1 MGSDR
6 LSRRRCGIEILR
18 SKPEQMMTSV
28 SAAEASIPQALE
40 KPAGGDIVYF
50 DGRFTPKSEVR
61 VSPDDRGFLLGDG
74 IYEVAAAYSGRFVA
88 LDRHMDRLRRSLRES
103 RIDESV
109 ADPLETVF
117 QELLDRNGFS
127 DSGESMVYLQITR
140 GAAPRSHA
148 FPKVACRPTV
158 YAYAAPFPNMGN
170 LAAGVGAITRPDLR
184 WSRCD
189 IKVISL
195 IANCLAN
202 QEAKEAGAF
211 EAILIR
217 DGMALEG
224 THTSFFGVRN
234 GVIHTAPL
242 SNFILPGIT
251 REITIEAVLRDGIEV
266 VEQPISESELSSM
279 DELFITGTT
288 TEVVPIVTLDGTPV
302 GNGSP
307 GPVTVRSMELYRIAA
322 GIV

>member
-1 MGSDR
+1 
-6 LSRRRCGIEILR
+6 
-18 SKPEQMMTSV
+18 MTSV
-28 SAAEASIPQALE
+28 NAAEPAIPQAPE
-40 KPAGGDIVYF
+40 GPVSADVVYF
-50 DGRFTPKSEVR
+50 DGRFIPKSEVR

-74 IYEVAAAYSGRFVA
+74 IYEVAAAYDGRFVA

-127 DSGESMVYLQITR
+127 ESGKSMVYLQVTR

-148 FPKVACRPTV
+148 FPKIACRPTV
-158 YAYAAPFPNMGN
+158 YAYAAPFPNMGD

-184 WSRCD
+184 WARCD

-217 DGMALEG
+217 EGMALEG
-224 THTSFFGVRN
+224 THTSFFGVKD
-234 GVIHTAPL
+234 GVIRTAPL

-266 VEQPISESELSSM
+266 IEQPIAETELASM

-288 TEVVPIVTLDGTPV
+288 TEVVPIVMRDGVVV

-307 GPVTVRSMELYRIAA
+307 GQVTLRAMELYRAAA
-322 GIV
+322 GII

>member
-1 MGSDR
+1 MTAVQSGS
-6 LSRRRCGIEILR
+6 E
-18 SKPEQMMTSV
+18 T
-28 SAAEASIPQALE
+28 IPQVVE
-40 KPAGGDIVYF
+40 KAASSDVVYF
-50 DGRFTPKSEVR
+50 DGRYVPKSEVR

-74 IYEVAAAYSGRFVA
+74 IYEVAAAYNGRFVA

-109 ADPLETVF
+109 AEPLETVF
-117 QELLDRNGFS
+117 QELLERNGFHET
-127 DSGESMVYLQITR
+127 GKSMVYLQVTR

-148 FPKVACRPTV
+148 FPKVAVRPTV
-158 YAYAAPFPNMGN
+158 YAYAAPVPAELGE
-170 LAAGVGAITRPDLR
+170 LAAGAAAITRPDVR

-195 IANCLAN
+195 IANVLAN

-217 DGMALEG
+217 DGFALEG
-224 THTSFFGVRN
+224 THTSFFAVKD
-234 GVIHTAPL
+234 GVIRTAPI

-251 REITIEAVLRDGIEV
+251 RELAIEAVLREGIEV
-266 VEQPISESELSSM
+266 VEEPISASDLGSM

-288 TEVVPIVTLDGTPV
+288 TEVVPIVKLDGKPV
-302 GNGSP
+302 GDGKP
-307 GPVTVRSMELYRIAA
+307 GPVTLRTMELYRVHA
-322 GIV
+322 GIP

>member
-1 MGSDR
+1 
-6 LSRRRCGIEILR
+6 
-18 SKPEQMMTSV
+18 MTAVNAS
-28 SAAEASIPQALE
+28 EASIPQALE
-40 KPAGGDIVYF
+40 KPAGGDVVYF
-50 DGRFTPKSEVR
+50 DGRYMPKAEVR

-74 IYEVAAAYSGRFVA
+74 IYEVAAAYDGRFVA
-88 LDRHMDRLRRSLRES
+88 LDRHMDRLRRSLHES
-103 RIDESV
+103 RIDGSI

-117 QELLDRNGFS
+117 QELVERNGYA
-127 DSGESMVYLQITR
+127 DSGKTMVYMQITR

-158 YAYAAPFPNMGN
+158 YAYAAPFPDMGN
-170 LAAGVGAITRPDLR
+170 LSAGTAAITRPDLR

-217 DGMALEG
+217 DGVALEG
-224 THTSFFGVRN
+224 SHTSLFGVKGETIR
-234 GVIHTAPL
+234 TAPL
-242 SNFILPGIT
+242 SNLVLPGIT
-251 REITIEAVLRDGIEV
+251 REITIEAVTRAGIEV
-266 VEQPISESELSSM
+266 VEEAMRAHELESI

-288 TEVVPIVTLDGTPV
+288 TEVVPVVTLNGKPV
-302 GNGSP
+302 GSGGV
-307 GPVTVRSMELYRIAA
+307 GPVTQAAMKLYRQAA
-322 GIV
+322 GIA

>member
-1 MGSDR
+1 
-6 LSRRRCGIEILR
+6 
-18 SKPEQMMTSV
+18 MTSV
-28 SAAEASIPQALE
+28 STAEGSIPQAIE
-40 KPAGGDIVYF
+40 RPAVGDVVYF

-234 GVIHTAPL
+234 GMIHTAPL

-266 VEQPISESELSSM
+266 VEQPIPVSELSSM

-288 TEVVPIVTLDGTPV
+288 TEVVPIVTLDGAPV
-302 GNGSP
+302 GDGSP
-307 GPVTVRSMELYRIAA
+307 GPITVRSMELYRAAA